1 MQRLLASISTPTL
14 SVICPFGLL
23 LWLYTAS
30 ITRLW
35 LAAVPGD
42 ETIFRHNSPL
52 CGPRTYCVFLDD
64 QYGMGAIY
72 RDPQLGERVQDQD
85 LRGQAPRLAHWSHL
99 THGLFET
106 CVTSPACRTTAP
118 HPYRVTVMGWGD
130 GCPQP
135 SHLQLHFLEGYPV
148 CPKPNGKI

>member
-42 ETIFRHNSPL
+42 ETIFRHNSSL

-72 RDPQLGERVQDQD
+72 RDPTSILG
-85 LRGQAPRLAHWSHL
+85 P
-99 THGLFET
+99 ET
-106 CVTSPACRTTAP
+106 LNWGRESRT
-118 HPYRVTVMGWGD
+118 R
-130 GCPQP
+130 
-135 SHLQLHFLEGYPV
+135 
-148 CPKPNGKI
+148 I